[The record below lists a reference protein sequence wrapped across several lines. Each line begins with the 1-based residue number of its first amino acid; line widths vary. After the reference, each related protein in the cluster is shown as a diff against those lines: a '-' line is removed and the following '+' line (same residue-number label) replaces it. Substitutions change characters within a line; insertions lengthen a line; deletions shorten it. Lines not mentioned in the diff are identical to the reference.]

1 MRAKGF
7 VQVARR
13 QSTSQSRDHFGSGVT
28 GVAALFRASTLRT
41 RFARTAR
48 AAATSGGCW
57 TTAGGFFGVAST
69 ASVFGV
75 AATARK
81 VVGDPPELSSDN
93 REASVG
99 VADGVDGVG
108 LVFTAR

>member
-1 MRAKGF
+1 M
-7 VQVARR
+7 
-13 QSTSQSRDHFGSGVT
+13 GV
-28 GVAALFRASTLRT
+28 VALFRASTLRT

-48 AAATSGGCW
+48 AVATSGVFW
-57 TTAGGFFGVAST
+57 TNAGGFFGVAST
-69 ASVFGV
+69 AGGLGV

-99 VADGVDGVG
+99 DADGVDG
-108 LVFTAR
+108 

>member
-1 MRAKGF
+1 M
-7 VQVARR
+7 
-13 QSTSQSRDHFGSGVT
+13 
-28 GVAALFRASTLRT
+28 FRASTLRT
-41 RFARTAR
+41 RFERTAR
-48 AAATSGGCW
+48 AAATSAGCFG
-57 TTAGGFFGVAST
+57 TNAGGFFGVATT
-69 ASVFGV
+69 AGGFGV
-75 AATARK
+75 ATIARK